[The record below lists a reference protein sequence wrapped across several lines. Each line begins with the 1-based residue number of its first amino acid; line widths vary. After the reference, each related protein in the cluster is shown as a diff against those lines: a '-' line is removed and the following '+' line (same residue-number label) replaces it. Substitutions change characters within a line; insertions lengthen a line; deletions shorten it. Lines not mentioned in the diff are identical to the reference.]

1 VVSTGTG
8 VGPIIRREPGV
19 RIAPSKAAGV
29 IGLGLSA
36 LAGGKKASTP
46 SHGARAGQAFRS
58 GPPSVS
64 PGAGMGQ
71 GAQGSPGRTRADM
84 VTRDLKLPG
93 GLVSIAAGLSL
104 LCDAMRVLPQP
115 LASHGSAGAGASHGN
130 AGAGASHG
138 NAGAGASHGNAGA
151 GASHGNA
158 GAGAGAAL
166 TASIPATSES
176 LAAVAACLASN
187 RRAEDLRMAGGLLA
201 ALARLSR
208 PANAESWN
216 GASSSM
222 YLSRQGAGLMLRA
235 HALGAIGVRRRHED
249 RDRGTGTDTYT
260 AESASPDAWVA
271 SLWRHSV

>member
-1 VVSTGTG
+1 MVSTGTG

-138 NAGAGASHGNAGA
+138 NAGAGA
-151 GASHGNA
+151 
-158 GAGAGAAL
+158 GAAL